1 MPATSISMTTTE
13 SMILL
18 DYVMMKRAEVAA
30 LEAEIA
36 ANADTIEKSKL
47 KRSPKTL
54 ALISKNESLKRQID
68 ALRVSFQDDE
78 LFLKEG
84 EVWRAESA
92 EVDAWAA
99 RGYTGTRPARI
110 QRTDAAAL
118 KAFLAEAVSL
128 PIHRHY

>member
-1 MPATSISMTTTE
+1 MTFTE
-13 SMILL
+13 SKILL

-68 ALRVSFQDDE
+68 TLRATFQGDE
-78 LFLKEG
+78 QFLREG
-84 EVWRAESA
+84 ELWRAESA

-99 RGYTGTRPARI
+99 RGYTGKRPARI
-110 QRTDAAAL
+110 QRTDEAAL

-128 PIHRHY
+128 PIRRHY